1 MNDRKLISF
10 DDKFRIRVLDAD
22 KHVASLTLQ
31 ESCDSFRAQVDQL
44 KDYSK
49 NYIDKLEEVSKHI
62 EAEKLRA
69 IGLRNKIA
77 ALREERRESS
87 NIAELKAMRQQEL
100 DNLAQ
105 EERSLTLVVEE
116 QEAHI
121 ARLKGQAVG

>member
-22 KHVASLTLQ
+22 KHFASLTLQ
-31 ESCDSFRAQVDQL
+31 ESCDSFRAQVEQL
-44 KDYSK
+44 KDCSK

-69 IGLRNKIA
+69 IGLRNKVA

-100 DNLAQ
+100 DNLTQ